1 MDGLSINAYTTGVDQ
16 PFIVL
21 TKGSVSLLNKE
32 ELIVFNKI
40 DLIENK
46 QIEDKLDEFRK
57 KIKKNFLLM
66 STLDKKTVSKIKSKL
81 INYVP

>member
-1 MDGLSINAYTTGVDQ
+1 MINSYNQVRRELSEYSKD
-16 PFIVL
+16 
-21 TKGSVSLLNKE
+21 LLHKE